1 MPMGSDNI
9 GLDYVLA
16 AGFNEWASVN
26 RMIVLYPQI
35 NDSACW
41 DNYGDTGSDYALHS
55 AVEMSTVRRMVA
67 AAFGNE

>member
-1 MPMGSDNI
+1 MGSDNI

-35 NDSACW
+35 NGSAYL
-41 DNYGDTGSDYALHS
+41 DNYRDTGSDYAL
-55 AVEMSTVRRMVA
+55 
-67 AAFGNE
+67 